1 MIAKV
6 IGCGGCGSNII
17 DYLLAQDLK
26 QTEFCVIH
34 SNPQKIQE
42 ADPNITFV
50 LDSLEGKQRKIFLKG
65 IVCDA
70 NPCIIVCGLGGKSG
84 GEFTREIVQA
94 ANTLGLKPH
103 IIATTP
109 FAFESEEKMHTAQ
122 IYINQLKQLDCK
134 ITLISNAEM
143 TQDLYASLGLIGAF
157 GAIHEAFYKMIRAQI
172 KPVTYPFP

>member
-94 ANTLGLKPH
+94 ANTLGLKPPH
-103 IIATTP
+103 YCNH
-109 FAFESEEKMHTAQ
+109 AFR
-122 IYINQLKQLDCK
+122 L
-134 ITLISNAEM
+134 
-143 TQDLYASLGLIGAF
+143 
-157 GAIHEAFYKMIRAQI
+157 
-172 KPVTYPFP
+172 